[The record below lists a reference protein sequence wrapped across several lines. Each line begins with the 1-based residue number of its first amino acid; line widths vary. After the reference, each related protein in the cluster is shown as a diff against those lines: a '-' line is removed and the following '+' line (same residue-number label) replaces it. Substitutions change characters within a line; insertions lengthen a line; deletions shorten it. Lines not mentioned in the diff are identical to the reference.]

1 MTMKRLLKI
10 LLLAIPCQFSPA
22 ALAGELGTDANV
34 LERMFAWWNGAYKD
48 PDGFTEQAFR
58 RYYTEDA
65 AIVINGDER
74 ARGIKPM
81 VEHFR
86 RVQKNNESVEIV
98 LPFEEGFASGDRI
111 FTYHLIR
118 ARSEGADRLSR
129 VMGYAVVEGGKI
141 SLINFLSYRQ
151 EGGK

>member
-1 MTMKRLLKI
+1 MTLKQLLKI
-10 LLLAIPCQFSPA
+10 LLVAVACQFSPA
-22 ALAGELGTDANV
+22 AVAGEGGTDANV

-48 PDGFTEQAFR
+48 PGGFTERAFR

-65 AIVINGDER
+65 AIFINGAER
-74 ARGIKPM
+74 VRGIKSM

-86 RVQKNNESVEIV
+86 RIQENTESVEIV
-98 LPFEEGFASGDRI
+98 LPFEESFASGDRI
-111 FTYHLIR
+111 FTHHLIR
-118 ARSEGADRLSR
+118 ARAEGAERLTR

-141 SLINFLSYRQ
+141 SLINFLGYQQ

>member
-1 MTMKRLLKI
+1 MTMKRLLKS
-10 LLLAIPCQFSPA
+10 LLLAIACQFSPA
-22 ALAGELGTDANV
+22 ALAGETGTDANV

-48 PDGFTEQAFR
+48 PGGFTEQAFR

-65 AIVINGDER
+65 AIFINGGER

-86 RVQKNNESVEIV
+86 RIQQNTESVEIV

-118 ARSEGADRLSR
+118 ARAEGADRLSR

-141 SLINFLSYRQ
+141 SLINFLSHQ
-151 EGGK
+151 QKGEK

>member
-10 LLLAIPCQFSPA
+10 LLVAIACQFSPA
-22 ALAGELGTDANV
+22 ALADERGTDANV
-34 LERMFAWWNGAYKD
+34 LERMFVWWNGAYKE
-48 PDGFTEQAFR
+48 PDGFTGRAFR

-65 AIVINGDER
+65 AIFINGDER
-74 ARGIKPM
+74 ARGIEPM

-86 RVQKNNESVEIV
+86 RIQKNTESVEIV

-111 FTYHLIR
+111 FTHHLIR
-118 ARSEGADRLSR
+118 ARAEGADRLSQ

-141 SLINFLSYRQ
+141 SLINFLSHQQ
-151 EGGK
+151 EGEK

>member
-1 MTMKRLLKI
+1 MTMKRLLKS
-10 LLLAIPCQFSPA
+10 LLLAIACQFSLA
-22 ALAGELGTDANV
+22 ALADERGMDANV
-34 LERMFAWWNGAYKD
+34 LERMFTWWNGAYKD
-48 PDGFTEQAFR
+48 PGGFTEQAFR

-65 AIVINGDER
+65 AIFINGDER

-86 RVQKNNESVEIV
+86 RIQQNTESVEIV

-118 ARSEGADRLSR
+118 ARAEGADRLSR

-141 SLINFLSYRQ
+141 SLINFLNHQ
-151 EGGK
+151 QKGEK